1 MLDKLFYRTRSVQ
14 ELLGIKS
21 FTNYG
26 IATDKGELIFFRV
39 SPINISV
46 LSNDAINAKIRQLM
60 LVLNTKPDLEFV
72 CTDASECFD
81 DNKVY
86 LTDKIERE
94 PNPII
99 RSLLRKDREFL
110 DNIQLEMATARQFA
124 FILRC
129 RNMRIEQV
137 FTEMN
142 RVEKMLFD
150 QGFDVRCMTKE
161 DIKRFLA
168 IYFDASSVGEQMPD
182 IDGVQFLPVEYDST

>member
-94 PNPII
+94 PNPMI
-99 RSLLRKDREFL
+99 RSLLAKDREFL

-129 RNMRIEQV
+129 RNMRSGQV
-137 FTEMN
+137 FAEMN
-142 RVEKMLFD
+142 RFEKTLSD
-150 QGFDVRCMTKE
+150 QVFDVKYMTKE

-168 IYFDASSVGEQMPD
+168 IYFGASRSGEQMPD
-182 IDGVQFLPVEYDST
+182 VDGLQFCNVL

>member
-86 LTDKIERE
+86 LTDIIERE
-94 PNPII
+94 PNPMI

>member
-1 MLDKLFYRTRSVQ
+1 MLDKLFNRTRSVQ

-21 FTNYG
+21 FSNYG
-26 IATDKGELIFFRV
+26 IATDKDELIFFRV

-86 LTDKIERE
+86 LTSRIERE
-94 PNPII
+94 ANPMI

-168 IYFDASSVGEQMPD
+168 IYFDTSYVGEQMPD